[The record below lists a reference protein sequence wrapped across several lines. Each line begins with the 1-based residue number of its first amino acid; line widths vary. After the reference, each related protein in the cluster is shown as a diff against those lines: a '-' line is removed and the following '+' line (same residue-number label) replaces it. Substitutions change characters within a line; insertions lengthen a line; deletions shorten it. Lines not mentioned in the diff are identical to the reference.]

1 MPPFQGGDA
10 GSIPVSRSKVN
21 YRLYMDSIRLNKY
34 LSSQGY
40 CSRRMA
46 DKLIESGRVK
56 INGYRAKLG
65 AKVTPSDKI
74 FVNNKELTFKKPPRV
89 YLAFNKPVG
98 VICTTDKDYGNNII
112 QYLKY
117 PERIYPIGRLDVNSS
132 GLIILTNDGEIV
144 NEILK
149 AKNKIEK
156 EYIVRVNKKINEGIL
171 QEMAEGVEIDGRLTL
186 PAKTQKIDDYTFKI
200 ILTEGRNRQIRK
212 MCQKFKLEV
221 ISLERIRIG
230 KLLITGIKS
239 GQYKE
244 IPEKEI
250 KRLLGLSI

>member
-1 MPPFQGGDA
+1 
-10 GSIPVSRSKVN
+10 
-21 YRLYMDSIRLNKY
+21 MDPIRINKY
-34 LSSQGY
+34 LSNQGY

-65 AKVTPSDKI
+65 AKVFSTDKI
-74 FVNNKELTFKKPPRV
+74 FVNNKELILKKPDRV
-89 YLAFNKPVG
+89 YLIFNKPVG

-117 PERIYPIGRLDVNSS
+117 PERIYPVGRLDVNSS

-156 EYIVRVNKKINEGIL
+156 EYIVETNKKISEGIL
-171 QEMAEGVEIDGRLTL
+171 QELTEGVEIEGRLTL
-186 PAKTQKIDDYTFKI
+186 PAKCEKIDDYTFKI

-221 ISLERIRIG
+221 LSLQRIRIG
-230 KLLITGIKS
+230 KLLLGKLKAGEHT
-239 GQYKE
+239 E
-244 IPEKEI
+244 IPEEEI
-250 KRLLGLSI
+250 KKKLGI